1 MDRSKDTK
9 RKSGHGSACGPRYG
23 RNVLMTPGPTNLP
36 DRVLAAM
43 NRPAV
48 DLLDPEFVALAES
61 TIEDMKRIF
70 KTESHIFMY
79 AANGHGAW
87 EAALSNL
94 IGIGDRLLVPHTGVF
109 SKAWAEMAR
118 RLGAEIEEIA
128 GDGRSAID
136 LDAVEKRLR
145 ADRERHDPIRA
156 VLAVQTDT
164 ATSVTSD
171 IAALRQTI
179 DAAGH
184 PALLLVDVVASLC
197 TVDFRMDEW
206 GVDVAIAGSQKG
218 LMAPPGLAFTAVG
231 ERAIEVGGRSD
242 APRRAYWD
250 WQVRTGDEFYMKFC
264 GTPPEHLIWGL
275 REGLNILFEEG
286 LDGVFARHLRMARAV
301 HGAVERWASSGSI
314 ELNVPLPHQRSNA
327 VTTIRID
334 PDFDIDRIRQWV
346 RDGPGVS
353 LGSGL
358 GPLEGR
364 AFRIGHMGW
373 VNEAM
378 LLGALGSIEL
388 AFQHFDV
395 PYGKGGVE
403 AAIDSLGF
411 DLR

>member
-1 MDRSKDTK
+1 MN
-9 RKSGHGSACGPRYG
+9 RKTGHESARGPRYG
-23 RNVLMTPGPTNLP
+23 RNFLMTPGPTNLP

-48 DLLDPEFVALAES
+48 DLADPEFVSLAES
-61 TIEDMKRIF
+61 TIEDLKRIF
-70 KTESHIFMY
+70 KTEGYVFMY

-87 EAALSNL
+87 EAALSNSVRA
-94 IGIGDRLLVPHTGVF
+94 GDRLLVPFTGVF
-109 SKAWAEMAR
+109 SRAWAEMAR

-128 GDGRSAID
+128 SDGRSAID
-136 LDAVEKRLR
+136 PEEVEKRLR
-145 ADRERHDPIRA
+145 SDRERHNRIRA

-171 IAALRQTI
+171 IAALRKAI
-179 DAAGH
+179 DAADH

-231 ERAIEVGGRSD
+231 ERAIEVGGLPD
-242 APRRAYWD
+242 TPRRAYWD

-275 REGLNILFEEG
+275 REGLDILFEQG
-286 LDGVFARHLRMARAV
+286 LERVFSRHLRMARAV
-301 HGAVERWASSGSI
+301 HAAVECWAASGAL
-314 ELNVPLPHQRSNA
+314 ELNVPDPRQRSNA

-334 PDFDIDRIRQWV
+334 PDFDIDRIREWI

-378 LLGALGSIEL
+378 LLGALGATEL
-388 AFQHFDV
+388 ALRHFDV
-395 PYGKGGVE
+395 PYDKGGIE
-403 AAIDSLGF
+403 AAIDSLAG
-411 DLR
+411 DLS

>member
-1 MDRSKDTK
+1 MNEPEHRVA
-9 RKSGHGSACGPRYG
+9 RAPRYG
-23 RNVLMTPGPTNLP
+23 RNFLMTPGPTNLP

-48 DLLDPEFVALAES
+48 DLADPEFVALAES
-61 TIEDMKRIF
+61 TIDDMKRVF
-70 KTESHIFMY
+70 KTEGRVFMY

-94 IGIGDRLLVPHTGVF
+94 VEAGDRLLVPFTGVF
-109 SKAWAEMAR
+109 SRAWAEMAQ
-118 RLGAEIEEIA
+118 RLGAEIEEIP

-136 LDAVEKRLR
+136 PAQVAERLE
-145 ADRERHDPIRA
+145 ADRKGDRRIRA

-171 IAALRQTI
+171 IAALRQAI
-179 DAAGH
+179 DACAH
-184 PALLLVDVVASLC
+184 PALLVVDVVASLC

-206 GVDVAIAGSQKG
+206 GVDAAIAGSQKG

-231 ERAIEVGGRSD
+231 ERAIEVARRMRT
-242 APRRAYWD
+242 PRRAYWD
-250 WQVRTGDEFYMKFC
+250 WSIRTGDEFYMKFC

-286 LDGVFARHLRMARAV
+286 LERVFARHLRLARAV
-301 HGAVERWASSGSI
+301 HAAVECWAQKGAL
-314 ELNVPLPHQRSNA
+314 ELNVPRRGQRSNA
-327 VTTIRID
+327 VTTIRVD
-334 PDFDIDRIRQWV
+334 PAFDIERIREWL
-346 RDGPGVS
+346 REGPGVS

-358 GPLEGR
+358 GALEGK

-378 LLGALGSIEL
+378 LLGALGATEL
-388 AFQHFDV
+388 ALRRFEL
-395 PYGKGGVE
+395 PYGKGGVD
-403 AAIDSLGF
+403 AAVDSLAF
-411 DLR
+411 EFSKADRQE